1 MNNAEIEMILQE
13 LLKELQAIK
22 QTSKLP
28 KEENSSKI
36 SRQLEAISHEI
47 GNINSNIKIV
57 AQKKSSDVPKIDYAP
72 ILRFEQKLA
81 EFKRIQSSPPPK
93 QIVRHEH
100 SFKNWQWLAV
110 LLLFIGL
117 SVLFGWLA
125 LDNYYESKDVK
136 NKYEFVRK
144 EMPRFIRQLDSA
156 YQVNPDWVEKYHP
169 ILVNPSNSRLKK
181 NTSNKHK

>member
-13 LLKELQAIK
+13 LLKELQVIK

-28 KEENSSKI
+28 NEENSSKI
-36 SRQLEAISHEI
+36 SRQLEAISQEI
-47 GNINSNIKIV
+47 GTINSNIKIV
-57 AQKKSSDVPKIDYAP
+57 AQKKTSDIPTIDYAP
-72 ILRFEQKLA
+72 ILIFEQKLA
-81 EFKRIQSSPPPK
+81 EFKRIQSLPPPK
-93 QIVRHEH
+93 QIVGHEH

-117 SVLFGWLA
+117 SVLFGWYA

-156 YQVNPDWVEKYHP
+156 YRVNPDWVEKYQ
-169 ILVNPSNSRLKK
+169 K
-181 NTSNKHK
+181 NNVHIQNKRER